1 MRKMDTEA
9 MHCMLPQNVVI
20 MRPLGADVNA

>member
-1 MRKMDTEA
+1 MRKMDIEA

-20 MRPLGADVNA
+20 MRHLGADVNA